1 MFASVAATVASFI
14 GYTPYV
20 FNETLA
26 APYWHNGWGNIV
38 LYNEA
43 DVAAHPLTAGFWK
56 IEHFLDQSI
65 HWVISNAILLVWLL
79 WATRS
84 LYRRFKV
91 ARADDMEAFFVPPII
106 VLFAGLAARI
116 VTCWALN
123 LYYEGWLIH
132 SAQVLY
138 VEKVERKAYHCSYL
152 ALLPIVLMTV
162 MPWAFESEEERAA
175 RAKKRR

>member
-1 MFASVAATVASFI
+1 MIATLANSIASFI
-14 GYTPYV
+14 SYTPFV

-38 LYNEA
+38 LYNETE
-43 DVAAHPLTAGFWK
+43 VAAHPDAARFWK

-65 HWVISNAILLVWLL
+65 HWVISDAIFLVWLL
-79 WATRS
+79 WAIRG
-84 LYRRFKV
+84 LYRRFK
-91 ARADDMEAFFVPPII
+91 APYDPIEPPFIAFAL

-152 ALLPIVLMTV
+152 VLLPIVLMTV
-162 MPWAFESEEERAA
+162 APWAFETDEDRAA